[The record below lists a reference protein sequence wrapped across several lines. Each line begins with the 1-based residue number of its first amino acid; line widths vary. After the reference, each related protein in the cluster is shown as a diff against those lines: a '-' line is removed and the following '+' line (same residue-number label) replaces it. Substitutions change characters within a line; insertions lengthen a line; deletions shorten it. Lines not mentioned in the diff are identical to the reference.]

1 MLRRHLASKAP
12 ACSSASP
19 CHRPLSTNSPPAPTT
34 SSRRAKLAP
43 SFTKPLCFALAI
55 FLSAYVFLFRS
66 APTPTTSANRIQY
79 EDHIAMS
86 ATSAKG
92 WHARARPHP
101 SSADFVPARDNLV
114 FAVLLNAPADP
125 EGFTVALFRPD
136 VAVNA
141 RGQVLQVQSDD
152 FTALADLAEQVIRL
166 PETGS
171 FMNAW
176 RVAHDRTDR
185 KIDRLFVPTSSGE
198 IKQTSVQGWHPERKH
213 LKTPVAE
220 YTELPPPLY
229 ELFGY
234 IQEGRDG
241 YQRGH
246 EDNKDLIAKIKA
258 LVED

>member
-1 MLRRHLASKAP
+1 MNKFKQRDNARCQADARPAISAPALAEFQHCTKLAS
-12 ACSSASP
+12 S
-19 CHRPLSTNSPPAPTT
+19 L
-34 SSRRAKLAP
+34 
-43 SFTKPLCFALAI
+43 TKPLCFALAI
-55 FLSAYVFLFRS
+55 FLSAYLFLFRS
-66 APTPTTSANRIQY
+66 APNPTTSTNRIEY
-79 EDHIAMS
+79 EDHITMS

-101 SSADFVPARDNLV
+101 SGAAFVPARDNLV

-136 VAVNA
+136 VAVDA
-141 RGQVLQVQSDD
+141 RGQVLQVQPDD
-152 FTALADLAEQVIRL
+152 FAALADLAEQATRL

-185 KIDRLFVPTSSGE
+185 KIDRLFAPTSRGE
-198 IKQTSVQGWHPERKH
+198 IKQTSVQGWHPEKKH

-220 YTELPPPLY
+220 YTELPLSLH

-234 IQEGRDG
+234 IQEGREG

-246 EDNKDLIAKIKA
+246 EENRELIAKIKA
-258 LVED
+258 LVEED